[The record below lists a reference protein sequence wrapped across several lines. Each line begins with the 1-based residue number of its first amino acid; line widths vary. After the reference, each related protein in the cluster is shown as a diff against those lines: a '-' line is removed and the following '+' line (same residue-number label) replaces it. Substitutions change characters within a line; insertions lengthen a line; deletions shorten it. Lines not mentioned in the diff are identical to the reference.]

1 MITSLWKASSLYT
14 LPLWQGQHRGHRIV
28 VRPALIYL
36 RLSATTYCYRQ
47 SEMLEWSAY
56 LGLFLAAFGAATI
69 LPFQSEPVLVGLL
82 LAGEFSPFRLI
93 LVASVG
99 NVLGA
104 AVNWGLGRYIER
116 YRDKSWFPV
125 KEAQL
130 QRAEGWYRRFGRW
143 SLLLSW
149 MPLFGDALTVL
160 SGVLREPFWSFLI
173 LVSIAK
179 AGRYVVLA
187 FATLGAQAILPF

>member
-1 MITSLWKASSLYT
+1 
-14 LPLWQGQHRGHRIV
+14 
-28 VRPALIYL
+28 
-36 RLSATTYCYRQ
+36 
-47 SEMLEWSAY
+47 MLDWGAY
-56 LGLFLAAFGAATI
+56 VGLFLAAFGAATV

-82 LAGEFSPFRLI
+82 LSGGYTPVTLI
-93 LVASVG
+93 AIASIG

-104 AVNWGLGRYIER
+104 ALNWVLGRYIER
-116 YRDKSWFPV
+116 FRGKSWFPV

-130 QRAEGWYRRFGRW
+130 QKAEIWYRRFGRW

>member
-1 MITSLWKASSLYT
+1 
-14 LPLWQGQHRGHRIV
+14 
-28 VRPALIYL
+28 
-36 RLSATTYCYRQ
+36 
-47 SEMLEWSAY
+47 MLDWGAY
-56 LGLFLAAFGAATI
+56 VGLFLAAFGAATV

-82 LAGEFSPFRLI
+82 LSGRYTPVTLI
-93 LVASVG
+93 VVASIG

-104 AVNWGLGRYIER
+104 ALNWVLGRYIEQW
-116 YRDKSWFPV
+116 RDKSWFPV
-125 KEAQL
+125 KDAQL
-130 QRAEGWYRRFGRW
+130 QKGEVWYRKFGRW

-160 SGVLREPFWSFLI
+160 AGLLREPFWSFLI

-187 FATLGAQAILPF
+187 FATLGAQAVLGF